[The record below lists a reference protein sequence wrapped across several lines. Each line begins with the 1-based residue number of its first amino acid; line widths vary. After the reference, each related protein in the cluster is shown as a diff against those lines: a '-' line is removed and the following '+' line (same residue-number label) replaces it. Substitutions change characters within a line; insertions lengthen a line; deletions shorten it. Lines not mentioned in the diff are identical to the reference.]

1 MLDRQSMCNAR
12 TCERANQEPTHA
24 LPKPTTTNRKEEKK
38 TNKKN
43 KKNTTTTTLTVG

>member
-24 LPKPTTTNRKEEKK
+24 LPKPTTTNRKEGK
-38 TNKKN
+38 NKKN
-43 KKNTTTTTLTVG
+43 KKKQKKTLTEG